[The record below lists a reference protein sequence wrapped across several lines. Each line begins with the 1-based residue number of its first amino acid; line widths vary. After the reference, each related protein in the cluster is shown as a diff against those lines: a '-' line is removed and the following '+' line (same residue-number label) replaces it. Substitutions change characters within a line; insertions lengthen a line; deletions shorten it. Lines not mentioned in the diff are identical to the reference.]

1 MANYYLAV
9 DIGASSGRHVLGWL
23 ENNKLQLREIY
34 RFDNGF
40 EERDGKLVWDAER
53 LFQKVVNGLR
63 RCNTMGYV
71 PSSVAVDTWGVD
83 YVLLDDKMKE
93 LWPAHAYRDA
103 RGANA
108 QAAVHRIIAPE
119 ALYAATGIAQNDF
132 NTIYQLWDD
141 KQSGRLDKAA
151 HMLMLPEYLHWR
163 LTGEM
168 RREYTMAT
176 TTSLVNAT
184 TGDWDWEIIAA
195 LGYPKQLFAP
205 LHKPGTLVGE
215 LRPEIAKEVGFN
227 CNVVLPATHDT
238 ASAVAAC
245 PAQGNALY
253 ISSGTWSLMGTELDK
268 ALCSKEARAHSFTNE
283 GSASGKIRLLRGIMG
298 LWMLQQI
305 KREHARE
312 LRRFEHVIALAQQSN
327 FVGDLDVRD
336 AAFNTPPSMTD
347 AVRKQLDM
355 PDLSL
360 GDVISAVYHS
370 LARCYAET
378 ARDIETLTGCKYNTI
393 HIIGGGSQDGHL
405 NALTA
410 HYSGKQIAT
419 GPVEATA
426 MGNLLAQL
434 IAGEEMED
442 FDNGRAFIRASL

>member
-1 MANYYLAV
+1 MTNYYLAV

-23 ENNKLQLREIY
+23 ENGKLQLREIY

-71 PSSVAVDTWGVD
+71 PKSVAVDTWGVD
-83 YVLLDDKMKE
+83 YVLLDSKGKE

-103 RGANA
+103 RGAKA
-108 QAAVHRIIAPE
+108 QAAVHDIIAPE
-119 ALYAATGIAQNDF
+119 KLFVATGIAQNDF
-132 NTIYQLWDD
+132 NSIYQLWDD
-141 KQSGRLDKAA
+141 KLSGRLDKAA
-151 HMLMLPEYLHWR
+151 HILMLPEYLHWR

-176 TTSLVNAT
+176 TTGLVNAT
-184 TGDWDWEIIAA
+184 TGDWDWDIIAA
-195 LGYPKQLFAP
+195 LGYPKELFAP

-215 LRPEIAKEVGFN
+215 LKPEIVKEVGYS
-227 CNVVLPATHDT
+227 CNVVLPGTHDT

-245 PAQGNALY
+245 PAEGNALY
-253 ISSGTWSLMGTELDK
+253 ISSGTWSLMGTELDSP
-268 ALCSKEARAHSFTNE
+268 LCSEQAQALGFTNE
-283 GSASGKIRLLRGIMG
+283 GGANGKIRLLRNIMG

-312 LRRFEHVIALAQQSN
+312 LRRFEHVIALAQQSS
-327 FVGDLDVRD
+327 FVGELDVRD
-336 AAFNTPPSMTD
+336 AAFNTPPSMTE
-347 AVRKQLDM
+347 AVRNQLGL
-355 PDLSL
+355 PELPL
-360 GDVISAVYHS
+360 GDVIAAVYHG

-378 ARDIETLTGCKYNTI
+378 ARGIEALTSCTYDTI

-410 HYSGKQIAT
+410 QHSGKQVAT

-434 IAGEEMED
+434 IAGGEIAD
-442 FDNGRAFIRASL
+442 FDNGRALIRASL

>member
-1 MANYYLAV
+1 MNYYLAV
-9 DIGASSGRHVLGWL
+9 DIGASSGRHVLGWQ
-23 ENNKLQLREIY
+23 ENSRLHLREIY
-34 RFDNGF
+34 RFANGF
-40 EERDGKLVWDAER
+40 EEQDGKLVWDAER

-63 RCNTMGYV
+63 RCGTMGYV

-83 YVLLDDKMKE
+83 YVLLDSKGKE

-108 QAAVHRIIAPE
+108 QAAVHAIVSPGK
-119 ALYAATGIAQNDF
+119 LYAATGIAQNDF

-176 TTSLVNAT
+176 TTGLVNAA
-184 TGDWDWEIIAA
+184 TGDWDWDIIDA
-195 LGYPKQLFAP
+195 LGYPRHLFGE
-205 LHKPGTLVGE
+205 LSRPGTAVGE
-215 LRPEIAKEVGFN
+215 LKPEIVKEVGYS
-227 CNVVLPATHDT
+227 CQVVLPATHDT

-245 PAQGNALY
+245 PAEGNALY
-253 ISSGTWSLMGTELDK
+253 ISSGTWSLMGTELDQP
-268 ALCSKEARAHSFTNE
+268 LCSEEARQIGFTNE
-283 GSASGKIRLLRGIMG
+283 GGASGKIRLLRNIMG

-305 KREHARE
+305 KRKHARQ
-312 LRRFEHVIALAQQSN
+312 LRSFGDVIALAQASN
-327 FVGDLDVRD
+327 FTGELDVRD

-347 AVRKQLDM
+347 AVRAQLGM
-355 PDLSL
+355 PELPL
-360 GDVISAVYHS
+360 GDVIAAVYHG
-370 LARCYAET
+370 LARCYADT
-378 ARDIETLTGCKYNTI
+378 ARGIEALTGHSYDTI

-410 HYSGKQIAT
+410 QHSGKQIAT

-434 IAGEEMED
+434 LAGGEIAD
-442 FDNGRAFIRASL
+442 FDAGRALIRESL